1 MTYIKD
7 LEIDRY
13 NLDEELVRQPQLYY
27 DWAIKAAMAEV
38 DSKEAKNKYELVHG
52 EMVNKIKRDPERYG
66 AGEKV
71 SDYIAKTIA
80 SKQKRVKKYFN
91 RYMDALRDEKTLDEA
106 KKSFQQ
112 RKNMLESLTSLNVQL
127 HFADPKVPMAHK
139 EEAERRYRTAVRKS
153 SGLKKRKIRRRKK

>member
-7 LEIDRY
+7 LKIDRY
-13 NLDEELVRQPQLYY
+13 NLDEELVQQPQLYY
-27 DWAIKAAMAEV
+27 DWAIKAVFAEV
-38 DSKEAKNKYELVHG
+38 DSKEAKNKYEIVLG
-52 EMVNKIKRDPERYG
+52 LMVNKIKRDPEVYD

-71 SDYIAKTIA
+71 SDFIAKAIA
-80 SKQKRVKKYFN
+80 SKQKRVKKYFR

-139 EEAERRYRTAVRKS
+139 EEAERRVKDAIRRST
-153 SGLKKRKIRRRKK
+153 GLKRRKISRRQK